1 MHREK
6 PSPSIIQL
14 GEVYSVEDTYED
26 EKKHCS
32 VHAVGFIVTSLDRC
46 VPLSLLAIT
55 VTTLNSKQQNKGD
68 PGSDCVFLKK
78 NKVEEMA

>member
-26 EKKHCS
+26 EKSHCS
-32 VHAVGFIVTSLDRC
+32 IHAISFIVTSHDRC

-55 VTTLNSKQQNKGD
+55 VTILNSKQQNKGD
-68 PGSDCVFLKK
+68 LGSDYVFLKG
-78 NKVEEMA
+78 NKVGEMP